1 MDTKKFKMGWL
12 MVCFDLPVV
21 TKAQRKTATRF
32 RKWLLDDGYQMI
44 QWSVYAR
51 PCVTFARQETHL
63 RRLEAAV
70 PDEGSIRALFV
81 TRAQWERAYS
91 IKGAPAKDHLPEKM
105 PEQILL
111 W

>member
-12 MVCFDLPVV
+12 MVCFDLPVLSP
-21 TKAQRKTATRF
+21 AQRKAATQF

-51 PCVTFARQETHL
+51 PCVTFSRQMTHL
-63 RRLEAAV
+63 KRLEAAV
-70 PDEGSIRALFV
+70 PSEGSIRALFV

-91 IKGAPAKDHLPEKM
+91 IQGSPAKRQPTEKLPM
-105 PEQILL
+105 QTLL